1 MRFEWDA
8 QKAAQNILNHGVSFE
23 EAATAFWDPLSLT
36 VFDAEHSHDE
46 DRFILLGAT
55 ATDAPRLVVVVHTQ
69 RGDSFRIISARL
81 ATRQERKAYAN
92 F

>member
-1 MRFEWDA
+1 MRFEWDP

-23 EAATAFWDPLSLT
+23 EALTAFGDPLSLT

-46 DRFILLGAT
+46 DRFVLLGAT
-55 ATDAPRLVVVVHTQ
+55 DGLRLVVVVHTQ

-81 ATRQERKAYAN
+81 ATRRERKAYAN